1 MKKEEELASTNKLLQ
16 IIRGDTESQKGERSE
31 KNQTLADSPPSDN
44 KPPIKTPPGGENVPL
59 QKVDDFHPTLKKE
72 INHKNKKTISHE
84 KDHDDPPQMQTKME
98 DQFSKINDQQKTKN
112 TPNKNTHFN
121 ASNSSKK
128 EKQILY
134 KSHGELRG
142 NINSYLGLDIGS
154 RSIKFVQIQHKLNK
168 QNLISW
174 GIIKIPPIIE
184 KENKKPQV
192 TILKNLL
199 TGISNSRIKVI
210 SSIGGPSVIVR
221 HIKFPPLSDKE
232 IEESIKWE
240 SKTYIPFPLREV
252 NIDYQIL
259 GRSPKNKQVDVLLVA
274 VTKKLLKEHLESLHY
289 IQINPHIV
297 DINSLALVNCYT
309 MNNEHKEERA
319 TVLLDIGAS
328 TTILNIYKK
337 NDFFFTRD
345 IPIAGDVF
353 TSHIQEKK
361 HLNYEDAE
369 NSKRD
374 KGFPLNTIKPALDNL
389 IKEIRRSLI
398 YYDNQ
403 TMRKGFS
410 RVILSGGSSRLSGLA
425 GYLSE
430 ELGLKVNIANPLRSI
445 NIDPKKFSLEELDLF
460 APHIALAIGL
470 TNK

>member
-1 MKKEEELASTNKLLQ
+1 LKKEEELASTNKLLQ
-16 IIRGDTESQKGERSE
+16 IIRGDTESQKGENSK
-31 KNQTLADSPPSDN
+31 KNLNFADSPHPDN
-44 KPPIKTPPGGENVPL
+44 KAPIKIPLEEKDCSVQAPDNIDPPFEKDMN
-59 QKVDDFHPTLKKE
+59 
-72 INHKNKKTISHE
+72 HE
-84 KDHDDPPQMQTKME
+84 KNDLDVPQMQTKI
-98 DQFSKINDQQKTKN
+98 DNQFSVTSDQEKTKSS
-112 TPNKNTHFN
+112 PHKNKNLN
-121 ASNSSKK
+121 ASNNSKK
-128 EKQILY
+128 EKQIVY
-134 KSHGELRG
+134 KNQGELRTD
-142 NINSYLGLDIGS
+142 IKSYLGLDIGT
-154 RSIKFVQIQHKLNK
+154 RSIKFVQIQHKINK

-174 GIIKIPPIIE
+174 GIIEIPPTT
-184 KENKKPQV
+184 KKKGGDPPV

-199 TGISNSRIKVI
+199 RGVSNSRIKLI

-232 IEESIKWE
+232 IEDSIKWE

-259 GRSPKNKQVDVLLVA
+259 KRSSKNKQVDVLLVA

-289 IQINPHIV
+289 IQVNPHIV
-297 DINSLALVNCYT
+297 DINSLALVNSFT
-309 MNNEHKEERA
+309 MNNDCKEERA

-328 TTILNIYKK
+328 TSILNIYRK
-337 NDFFFTRD
+337 NNFFFTRD

-353 TSHIQEKK
+353 TSHIQKK
-361 HLNYEDAE
+361 DQLNYEEAE

-374 KGFPLNTIKPALDNL
+374 KGFSLNTIKPALDNL

-403 TMRKGFS
+403 TARRGFG

-430 ELGLKVNIANPLRSI
+430 ELGLTVEIANPLQSI
-445 NIDPKKFSLEELDLF
+445 YVDPKKFQLEELKKKS
-460 APHIALAIGL
+460 PHIALAIGL